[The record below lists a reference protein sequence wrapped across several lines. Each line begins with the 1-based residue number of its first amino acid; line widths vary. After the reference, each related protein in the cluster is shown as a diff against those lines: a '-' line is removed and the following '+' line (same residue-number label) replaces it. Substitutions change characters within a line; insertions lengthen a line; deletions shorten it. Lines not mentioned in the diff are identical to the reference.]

1 MRFEG
6 ASAMKSLLCTLAVAG
21 LAFAGLVAGPL
32 WVGAGDKTKNA
43 GKTKDAAERPKYANT
58 TFVPTAD
65 EVIDKMFELGKVTK
79 KDVIFDLG
87 CGDNR
92 ICFKAAKKFGCRGVG
107 IEINPDRIREAMDQY
122 EKYNGGKEFRVAD
135 DGSPP
140 LLTLVETRQGD
151 ALKVKDIGDAT
162 VVVMYMFP
170 EFMNLW
176 LPIARD
182 KLKPGTRILSH
193 DYSFSEWEPDLT
205 VTVKSST
212 REHKVHMW
220 TMKK

>member
-1 MRFEG
+1 
-6 ASAMKSLLCTLAVAG
+6 MKPLLRALGVVCLVVA
-21 LAFAGLVAGPL
+21 PL
-32 WVGAGDKTKNA
+32 WVGAGEKDKP
-43 GKTKDAAERPKYANT
+43 AAEKPKYANL

-79 KDVIFDLG
+79 DDIIFDLG

-92 ICFKAAKKFGCRGVG
+92 ICFKAAKKFGCRGIGV
-107 IEINPDRIREAMDQY
+107 EINPIRVKEAMEFA
-122 EKYNGGKEFRVAD
+122 EKYNVGPGNM
-135 DGSPP
+135 P
-140 LLTLVETRQGD
+140 VETRHGD
-151 ALKVKDIGDAT
+151 ALKVKDISDAT

-176 LPIARD
+176 LPIAKE

-220 TMKK
+220 TMKKK

>member
-1 MRFEG
+1 
-6 ASAMKSLLCTLAVAG
+6 MKSVFRCLGIFC
-21 LAFAGLVAGPL
+21 LVAAPL
-32 WVGAGDKTKNA
+32 FWAGAGEKKDK
-43 GKTKDAAERPKYANT
+43 KDTGDKPKYANT

-65 EVIDKMFELGKVTK
+65 EVIDKMFELGKITQN
-79 KDVIFDLG
+79 DIMFDLG

-92 ICFKAAKKFGCRGVG
+92 ICFKAAKKFGCRAIGV
-107 IEINPDRIREAMDQY
+107 EINPDRIREAMDQY
-122 EKYNGGKEFRVAD
+122 EKYNGGKEF
-135 DGSPP
+135 GK
-140 LLTLVETRQGD
+140 LLALVETRQAD
-151 ALKVKDIGDAT
+151 ALKVKDLGDAT

-176 LPIARD
+176 LPIAKE

-193 DYSFSEWEPDLT
+193 DYAFSEWEPDLT

-220 TMKK
+220 TMKKK